1 VSARG
6 ADAAAARQV
15 NAAKGAVA
23 EAERVARQ
31 LSEAAARARGE
42 VDATRASLKETAP
55 QLFEAQS
62 LQSQA
67 RRVAVLVPPLQH

>member
-1 VSARG
+1 M
-6 ADAAAARQV
+6 
-15 NAAKGAVA
+15 A

-31 LSEAAARARGE
+31 LADAAAAARGE
-42 VDATRASLKETAP
+42 VDATRSSLKDTAP

-67 RRVAVLVPPLQH
+67 RARRCSAGTAAAVPGSDW